1 MPGPGPEPPS
11 SGRITAASAA
21 GAPSDRPPCPISS
34 PPSFPGSHLVVLVFG
49 LALLLAGRRIFW
61 LVLGVIGFLFGF
73 DLADRVLGL
82 DPHGLGLLVALF
94 AGIVGIFV
102 ALFLQKVAIGIT
114 GFVVGGYLALVL
126 LHADPANLATRDL
139 LAFLIG
145 GIVCAVVALWLF
157 EIALILLSSL
167 AGAALVEHSAGLAP
181 SAALVAY
188 VVLVLVGVA
197 VQAGIGPRRRRRR
210 LRDAE

>member
-1 MPGPGPEPPS
+1 MPGLL
-11 SGRITAASAA
+11 
-21 GAPSDRPPCPISS
+21 S
-34 PPSFPGSHLVVLVFG
+34 PDLPGSQLVVLVFG

-73 DLADRVLGL
+73 DLANRVLGF
-82 DPHGLGLLVALF
+82 DPHGLGLLIGAF

-102 ALFLQKVAIGIT
+102 ALFLQKVAIGVT
-114 GFVVGGYLALVL
+114 GFVVGGYLALTL
-126 LHADPANLATRDL
+126 LRADPANLATADL

-157 EIALILLSSL
+157 EVALILLSSL
-167 AGAALVEHSAGLAP
+167 AGAALVEQSAGLAP
-181 SAALVAY
+181 SAALAAF
-188 VVLVLVGVA
+188 VVLVLVGIA

-210 LRDAE
+210 LSDAE